1 MNKAIRLTKSFTALL
16 LTAIITLGTF
26 AVTANAAELKSMDA
40 SKSAKFDTAKLY
52 YIYLNLPDNDTDK
65 PLARNEFRWNINGS
79 GYGANVAH
87 LDYLGGKQCKM
98 KLQQKDDYYGIK
110 CDDFK
115 KWLDVEH
122 KKSEV
127 GNVIHQWDDTLK
139 NDNQYF
145 RFEPVPNKAD
155 TYYIIAKI
163 TDQKNNNLYVGTEK
177 DAYKQESKI
186 ALTSK
191 KTEWVVRATDDVSE
205 NFGEQQIPGGDSN
218 KIKPQEN
225 APVFMLYP
233 KDYISEVNV
242 HNDAVVEGNCL
253 QLYYTG
259 TTPKITA
266 EWVSSRRAYRLRSYD
281 INENVPK
288 MLMVR

>member
-1 MNKAIRLTKSFTALL
+1 M
-16 LTAIITLGTF
+16 
-26 AVTANAAELKSMDA
+26 
-40 SKSAKFDTAKLY
+40 
-52 YIYLNLPDNDTDK
+52 
-65 PLARNEFRWNINGS
+65 
-79 GYGANVAH
+79 
-87 LDYLGGKQCKM
+87 
-98 KLQQKDDYYGIK
+98 
-110 CDDFK
+110 
-115 KWLDVEH
+115 
-122 KKSEV
+122 
-127 GNVIHQWDDTLK
+127 K

-163 TDQKNNNLYVGTEK
+163 TDQKNNNLYVGTENN
-177 DAYKQESKI
+177 AYKQESKI

-218 KIKPQEN
+218 KIRPQEN

-233 KDYISEVNV
+233 KDYISDVNV
-242 HNDAVVEGNCL
+242 NNDAKVEGNCL

-266 EWVSSRRAYRLRSYD
+266 E
-281 INENVPK
+281 
-288 MLMVR
+288 

>member
-1 MNKAIRLTKSFTALL
+1 M
-16 LTAIITLGTF
+16 
-26 AVTANAAELKSMDA
+26 
-40 SKSAKFDTAKLY
+40 
-52 YIYLNLPDNDTDK
+52 PDNDTDK
-65 PLARNEFRWNINGS
+65 PLARNEFRWNINGT

-163 TDQKNNNLYVGTEK
+163 TDQKNNNLYVGTENN
-177 DAYKQESKI
+177 AYKQESKI

-233 KDYISEVNV
+233 KDYI
-242 HNDAVVEGNCL
+242 
-253 QLYYTG
+253 
-259 TTPKITA
+259 KIG
-266 EWVSSRRAYRLRSYD
+266 RAH
-281 INENVPK
+281 V
-288 MLMVR
+288 